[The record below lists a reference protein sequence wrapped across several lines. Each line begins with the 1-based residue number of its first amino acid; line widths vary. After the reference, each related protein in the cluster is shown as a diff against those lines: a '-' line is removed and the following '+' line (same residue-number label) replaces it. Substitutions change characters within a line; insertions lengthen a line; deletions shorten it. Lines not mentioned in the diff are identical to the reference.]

1 MKNKVWL
8 TISSFVLTLV
18 MFCLISFTGVTQVHA
33 YSEQARVEAIVEE
46 LVEDGKLPEW
56 HLKYKDYYTYQI
68 IFLKYYESS
77 DESYLEYFASITE
90 ERMQTLYGWYNDDN
104 EEWMDLLTKLSIPV
118 SSVKANKTIG
128 MMFDGQFT
136 WLIWTS
142 EYIPYELLNLKSVTI
157 EENGKDVTYSNKEIT
172 GGCEHINGD
181 GFFEAT
187 FSVYFPEK
195 NLQFNKTP
203 IAGFHECGSGVYS
216 YGVEVEGKSEF
227 IIKGW
232 EAELDHLWGGEEIDP
247 EGVYD
252 FKSTNEITFDLKEK
266 IKYEGN
272 PVTQL
277 STMVYV
283 VITDCEAQS
292 VYDLGFGGYKH
303 YVYFN
308 TSIDLEA
315 VYRVDVGYTLL
326 ADDVIWAAQ
335 LFDEPKTRTLKKSLS
350 EDKDRGGIFNLFN
363 YQGLTVGNFS
373 SNEKNAKTYKYRLML
388 NYNEDNW
395 ELDELV
401 NITESNYKRI
411 DEFQIFRLNFVHNGK
426 EYDQEIQMDTVSGET
441 KKIYNRDLVLDTT
454 TPIWKFKETAGNVGD
469 AVGDIAGDIADG
481 VGDVVGGIGDTI
493 SGAVDNAPK
502 VGKALLI
509 TGGVVLG
516 GIGLF
521 YLFKLIL
528 MISQVFKKK
537 E

>member
-1 MKNKVWL
+1 MKNKIWL
-8 TISSFVLTLV
+8 AISSAVLSLV
-18 MFCLISFTGVTQVHA
+18 MICLFAFTGVTKVNA

-46 LVEDGKLPEW
+46 LVDDGTLPEW
-56 HLKYKDYYTYQI
+56 HLKHKHYSIYQV
-68 IFLKYYESS
+68 IFLKYYES
-77 DESYLEYFASITE
+77 DTEGMMEYFASITE
-90 ERMQTLYGWYNDDN
+90 DHMHTLFGWYTADN
-104 EEWMDLLTKLSIPV
+104 AEWLDLLTKLSIPV
-118 SSVKANKTIG
+118 ESVKANKTIG
-128 MMFDGQFT
+128 MMFDGDTT

-157 EENGKDVTYSNKEIT
+157 EEDGKDITYSNKEIT
-172 GGCEHINGD
+172 GGCDHINGD
-181 GFFEAT
+181 GFFETT
-187 FSVYFPEK
+187 FSLYFPED
-195 NLQFNKTP
+195 NIQFNKTP
-203 IAGFHECGSGVYS
+203 IAGFHECGSGTYS

-232 EAELDHLWGGEEIDP
+232 EAELDHLWGGEELDP
-247 EGVYD
+247 EGIYD

-266 IKYEGN
+266 IKYKGN

-283 VITDCEAQS
+283 DITDCEAQS
-292 VYDLGFGGYKH
+292 IYDVGFGGYKH

-350 EDKDRGGIFNLFN
+350 EDKERGGIFNLFN
-363 YQGLTVGNFS
+363 YQGLTVGNFR
-373 SNEKNAKTYKYRLML
+373 SNEKHAKTYKYRLML

-411 DEFQIFRLNFVHNGK
+411 DEFQIFRINFVHNGK

-454 TPIWKFKETAGNVGD
+454 TPIWKFKDTAGNVSD
-469 AVGDIAGDIADG
+469 A
-481 VGDVVGGIGDTI
+481 VGDVVGDIGDAIT
-493 SGAVDNAPK
+493 GAVDKAPQI
-502 VGKALLI
+502 GKGLLI

-521 YLFKLIL
+521 YLLKLIL
-528 MISQVFKKK
+528 MISQIFRKK